1 MEIASAVIAVSFTQ
15 LWCAGSDTTR
25 AAIAGH
31 HSEISTPRKAAG
43 LMKSCGFFIADL
55 PGVRSIDDDVVND
68 P

>member
-43 LMKSCGFFIADL
+43 FNEILRLFY
-55 PGVRSIDDDVVND
+55 R
-68 P
+68 